1 MEKKKKY
8 IITIEE
14 MISKPFE
21 VFAED
26 LDKAMEIAIKKYN
39 SGEFV
44 LDPGNLVVKQMEIHD
59 VIEDTYTEWIEF

>member
-8 IITIEE
+8 VITIEE
-14 MISKPFE
+14 MISNPFE

-44 LDPGNLVVKQMEIHD
+44 LDPGNLVAKQMEIHD